1 VFSVSLWF
9 VYLGNL
15 FLGSPLINSLV
26 RDFYNNLIKSKHPK
40 SKIAMRATIPV
51 VASEPA
57 SKKLSTLRRFLQY
70 LLLYRKEIPIALTLV
85 FIGAV
90 TQAIGPF
97 FLGWSIDHLIEKGNL
112 QGLLLLLGLLAL
124 NYGLGILAI
133 RGQIIRVGWI
143 MQRLLAQLRQD
154 IFLKI
159 QSLPLSF
166 FDRSEAG
173 DLMSRLLNDVNT
185 VNQAFGLTIAQMLGN
200 IFSLVGIIIA
210 MLSINLQLGLLSNL
224 VVPLMIFTTSLFARW
239 ARARFRVT
247 RQTIGQ
253 LSAKLEED
261 IGSVREAQAFNR
273 VQTNIAQF
281 DVLNAANR
289 DANVE
294 AVAITSAFLP
304 SIDFLNTLATAGVL
318 AYGGYL
324 AVTGSVTVGVVTSFL
339 LYVQQFFR
347 PIQILSQFYTQA
359 QSAFAGLERIFL
371 LLDEPSELKDAPD
384 ATEMP
389 PIQGEVRFENVKFG
403 YNPDQLVLK
412 GVNLHA
418 YPGQMIALVG
428 PTGSGK
434 STIINLILRFYD
446 VSGGAVKID
455 DIDVRSVTQASL
467 RRQIGIVLQ
476 DNILFSGTVA
486 ENIAFGAPHT
496 TQADIEAAA
505 QLANV
510 HDFITSLPQGYTTQ
524 LGERGAPLSQGQR
537 QLISI
542 ARAVLI
548 NPRIL
553 ILDEATSS
561 IDTRT
566 EALVQSAI
574 ARLLQGRTSF
584 VIAHRLSTVTQANQ
598 VLVIQQGQIVEQGTH
613 AELIDRQG
621 VYANLYSL
629 QLGAA
634 DTTVLQNEK

>member
-1 VFSVSLWF
+1 
-9 VYLGNL
+9 
-15 FLGSPLINSLV
+15 
-26 RDFYNNLIKSKHPK
+26 
-40 SKIAMRATIPV
+40 MRGTIPA
-51 VASEPA
+51 VASEQTSQQP
-57 SKKLSTLRRFLQY
+57 STLRRFLQY
-70 LLLYRKEIPIALTLV
+70 VLLYRKEIPIALTLV
-85 FIGAV
+85 LIGAI

-97 FLGWSIDHLIEKGNL
+97 FLGWSIDHLIAQGNL
-112 QGLLLLLGLLAL
+112 QGLLMLLGLLGL
-124 NYGLGILAI
+124 NYGLGVLAI

-154 IFLKI
+154 IFIKI

-185 VNQAFGLTIAQMLGN
+185 VNQAFGLTVAQMLGN
-200 IFSLVGIIIA
+200 TFSLVGIVIA

-247 RQTIGQ
+247 RQTIGE

-273 VQTNIAQF
+273 VQMNIAEF

-324 AVTGSVTVGVVTSFL
+324 AVTGAATVGVVTSFL

-389 PIQGEVRFENVKFG
+389 PIQGEVTFSNVKFG

-418 YPGQMIALVG
+418 YPGQMVALVG

-486 ENIAFGAPHT
+486 ENIAFGAPYT

-510 HDFITSLPQGYTTQ
+510 HEFITSLPQGYTTQ

-542 ARAVLI
+542 ARAILI
-548 NPRIL
+548 NPQIL

-584 VIAHRLSTVTQANQ
+584 VIAHRLSTVTQADQ
-598 VLVIQQGQIVEQGTH
+598 VLVIQQGEIVEQGTH
-613 AELIDRQG
+613 AELVNQRG
-621 VYANLYSL
+621 VYANLYAL

-634 DTTVLQNEK
+634 DTMVLQNEK

>member
-1 VFSVSLWF
+1 
-9 VYLGNL
+9 
-15 FLGSPLINSLV
+15 
-26 RDFYNNLIKSKHPK
+26 
-40 SKIAMRATIPV
+40 MRGTIPV
-51 VASEPA
+51 VASEQKA
-57 SKKLSTLRRFLQY
+57 SQQLSTLGRFLQY
-70 LLLYRKEIPIALTLV
+70 VLLYRKEIPIALTLV

-97 FLGWSIDHLIEKGNL
+97 FLGWSIDHLIKQGNL

-124 NYGLGILAI
+124 NYGLGVLAI

-154 IFLKI
+154 IFTKI

-200 IFSLVGIIIA
+200 TFSLVGIIIA

-239 ARARFRVT
+239 ARVRFRVT

-261 IGSVREAQAFNR
+261 IVSVREAQAFNR
-273 VQTNIAQF
+273 VQMNIAEF
-281 DVLNAANR
+281 DILNAANR

-324 AVTGSVTVGVVTSFL
+324 AVTGAATVGVVTSFL

-371 LLDEPSELKDAPD
+371 LLDEPSQLNDAPN
-384 ATEMP
+384 AIEMP
-389 PIQGEVRFENVKFG
+389 PIQGEVTFENVKFG

-418 YPGQMIALVG
+418 YPGQMVALVG
-428 PTGSGK
+428 QTGSGK

-486 ENIAFGAPHT
+486 ENIAFGASYS

-510 HDFITSLPQGYTTQ
+510 HEFITSLPQGYTTQ

-566 EALVQSAI
+566 EALVQIAI

-584 VIAHRLSTVTQANQ
+584 VIAHRLSTVTQADQ
-598 VLVIQQGQIVEQGTH
+598 VLVIQQGQIIEQGTH
-613 AELIDRQG
+613 TELIEQQG
-621 VYANLYSL
+621 DYANLYAL
-629 QLGAA
+629 QLGSAN
-634 DTTVLQNEK
+634 TI

>member
-1 VFSVSLWF
+1 MT
-9 VYLGNL
+9 G
-15 FLGSPLINSLV
+15 
-26 RDFYNNLIKSKHPK
+26 
-40 SKIAMRATIPV
+40 TIPV
-51 VASEPA
+51 VVSQQK
-57 SKKLSTLRRFLQY
+57 SKQLSTLRRFLQY

-371 LLDEPSELKDAPD
+371 LLDEPSELKDAPN

-412 GVNLHA
+412 GVNLQA

-486 ENIAFGAPHT
+486 ENIAFGAPYT
-496 TQADIEAAA
+496 SQADIEAAA

-510 HDFITSLPQGYTTQ
+510 HEFITSLPQGYTTQ

-584 VIAHRLSTVTQANQ
+584 VIAHRLSTVTQADQ

>member
-1 VFSVSLWF
+1 
-9 VYLGNL
+9 
-15 FLGSPLINSLV
+15 
-26 RDFYNNLIKSKHPK
+26 
-40 SKIAMRATIPV
+40 MRGIGPV
-51 VASEPA
+51 VASEQQA
-57 SKKLSTLRRFLQY
+57 TQQLSTLRRFLQY
-70 LLLYRKEIPIALTLV
+70 LRPYRKEIPIALTLV
-85 FIGAV
+85 MIGAS

-97 FLGWSIDHLIEKGNL
+97 LIGWSIDNLIARGNL
-112 QGLLLLLGLLAL
+112 RGLLLILGLLGLI
-124 NYGLGILAI
+124 YGLGVWAI

-154 IFLKI
+154 IFTKI

-185 VNQAFGLTIAQMLGN
+185 VNQAFGQTIAQMLGN
-200 IFSLVGIIIA
+200 IFSLVGIVIA
-210 MLSINLQLGLLSNL
+210 MFAINLRLGLLSNL
-224 VVPLMIFTTSLFARW
+224 VVPAMILTTSFFARW
-239 ARARFRVT
+239 ARAKFRVT
-247 RQTIGQ
+247 RQTIGE

-273 VQTNIAQF
+273 VPINIEEF
-281 DVLNAANR
+281 NILNAANR
-289 DANVE
+289 DANVQ
-294 AVAITSAFLP
+294 AVAITAAFLP

-324 AVTGSVTVGVVTSFL
+324 AVTGAATVGVVTSFL

-371 LLDEPSELKDAPD
+371 LLDEPSQLQDAPD
-384 ATEMP
+384 AIEMP
-389 PIQGEVRFENVKFG
+389 PIQGEVKFENVMFG
-403 YNPDQLVLK
+403 YNPNQLVLK

-418 YPGQMIALVG
+418 HAGQMVALVG

-455 DIDVRSVTQASL
+455 NIDVRSVTQASL

-486 ENIAFGAPHT
+486 ENIAFGLPHA

-505 QLANV
+505 QMANV
-510 HDFITSLPQGYTTQ
+510 HEFITSLPQGYTTQ

-566 EALVQSAI
+566 EAMVQEAI
-574 ARLLQGRTSF
+574 ARLLKGRTSF
-584 VIAHRLSTVTQANQ
+584 VIAHRLSTVTQADR

-613 AELIDRQG
+613 AELIAQQG
-621 VYANLYSL
+621 VYANLYAL
-629 QLGAA
+629 QLG
-634 DTTVLQNEK
+634 TTPTMEAH

>member
-1 VFSVSLWF
+1 
-9 VYLGNL
+9 
-15 FLGSPLINSLV
+15 
-26 RDFYNNLIKSKHPK
+26 
-40 SKIAMRATIPV
+40 
-51 VASEPA
+51 
-57 SKKLSTLRRFLQY
+57 
-70 LLLYRKEIPIALTLV
+70 LLKVI
-85 FIGAV
+85 
-90 TQAIGPF
+90 
-97 FLGWSIDHLIEKGNL
+97 
-112 QGLLLLLGLLAL
+112 
-124 NYGLGILAI
+124 YGLGIWAI

-154 IFLKI
+154 IFNKI

-185 VNQAFGLTIAQMLGN
+185 VNQAFGQTIAQMLGN
-200 IFSLVGIIIA
+200 IFSLVGIVIA
-210 MLSINLQLGLLSNL
+210 MLCINLQLGLLSNL
-224 VVPLMIFTTSLFARW
+224 VVPLMILTTSLFARW

-247 RQTIGQ
+247 RQTIGE

-273 VQTNIAQF
+273 VHLNIAEF
-281 DVLNAANR
+281 DTLNAANR

-294 AVAITSAFLP
+294 AVAITAAFLP

-324 AVTGSVTVGVVTSFL
+324 AVTGGATVGVVTSFL

-359 QSAFAGLERIFL
+359 QSAFAGLERIFM
-371 LLDEPSELKDAPD
+371 LLDEPSQLNDAPD
-384 ATEMP
+384 AIKMP

-403 YNPDQLVLK
+403 YNPEQLVLK

-418 YPGQMIALVG
+418 YPGEMIALVG

-434 STIINLILRFYD
+434 TTIINLILRFYD
-446 VSGGAVKID
+446 VTGGAVKID
-455 DIDVRSVTQASL
+455 GIDVRSVTQASL

-486 ENIAFGAPHT
+486 ENIAFGCPNA
-496 TQADIEAAA
+496 TQAEIEAAA
-505 QLANV
+505 QMANV

-542 ARAVLI
+542 ARAILI
-548 NPRIL
+548 NPQIL

-566 EALVQSAI
+566 EALVQTAI
-574 ARLLQGRTSF
+574 ARLLKGRTSF
-584 VIAHRLSTVTQANQ
+584 VIAHRLSTVTQASQ

-613 AELIDRQG
+613 KELIARQG
-621 VYANLYSL
+621 VYANLYAL

-634 DTTVLQNEK
+634 TTTAVR

>member
-1 VFSVSLWF
+1 
-9 VYLGNL
+9 
-15 FLGSPLINSLV
+15 
-26 RDFYNNLIKSKHPK
+26 
-40 SKIAMRATIPV
+40 MRGTIPV
-51 VASEPA
+51 VASEENA
-57 SKKLSTLRRFLQY
+57 SQKSTLRRFLQY
-70 LLLYRKEIPIALTLV
+70 VLLYRKEIPIALTLV
-85 FIGAV
+85 LIGAI
-90 TQAIGPF
+90 TQAVGPF
-97 FLGWSIDHLIEKGNL
+97 FLGWSIDRLIAQGDL
-112 QGLLLLLGLLAL
+112 QGLLVLLGLLGL
-124 NYGLGILAI
+124 NYGLGVLAI

-154 IFLKI
+154 IFIKI

-200 IFSLVGIIIA
+200 TFSLVGIVIA
-210 MLSINLQLGLLSNL
+210 MLSINLRLGLLSNL

-247 RQTIGQ
+247 RQTIGE

-273 VQTNIAQF
+273 VQMNIAEF

-324 AVTGSVTVGVVTSFL
+324 AVTGAATVGVVTSFL

-389 PIQGEVRFENVKFG
+389 PIQGEVAFENVKFG

-418 YPGQMIALVG
+418 YPGQMVALVG
-428 PTGSGK
+428 QTGSGK

-446 VSGGAVKID
+446 VSSGAVKID
-455 DIDVRSVTQASL
+455 NIDVRSVTQASL

-476 DNILFSGTVA
+476 DNLLFTGTVA
-486 ENIAFGAPHT
+486 ENIAFGAPYA
-496 TQADIEAAA
+496 TQAEIEAAA

-510 HDFITSLPQGYTTQ
+510 HEFITSLPQGYTTQ

-584 VIAHRLSTVTQANQ
+584 VIAHRLSTVTQADR

-613 AELIDRQG
+613 AELINQQG
-621 VYANLYSL
+621 VYANLYAL

-634 DTTVLQNEK
+634 DTMVLQNEK

>member
-1 VFSVSLWF
+1 
-9 VYLGNL
+9 
-15 FLGSPLINSLV
+15 
-26 RDFYNNLIKSKHPK
+26 
-40 SKIAMRATIPV
+40 MRGTIPV
-51 VASEPA
+51 VASEQNA
-57 SKKLSTLRRFLQY
+57 SQQISTLRRFLQY
-70 LLLYRKEIPIALTLV
+70 VLLYRKEIPIALTLV
-85 FIGAV
+85 LIGAI
-90 TQAIGPF
+90 TQAVGPF
-97 FLGWSIDHLIEKGNL
+97 FLGWSIDHLIAQGNL
-112 QGLLLLLGLLAL
+112 QGLLVLLGLLAL
-124 NYGLGILAI
+124 NYGLGVLAI
-133 RGQIIRVGWI
+133 RGQIVRVGWI

-154 IFLKI
+154 IFIKI

-200 IFSLVGIIIA
+200 TFSLVGIVIA

-239 ARARFRVT
+239 ARTRFRVT
-247 RQTIGQ
+247 RKTIGE

-273 VQTNIAQF
+273 VQMNIEEF

-324 AVTGSVTVGVVTSFL
+324 AVTGAATVGVVTSFL

-389 PIQGEVRFENVKFG
+389 LIQGEVAFENVKFG

-418 YPGQMIALVG
+418 YPGQMVALVG
-428 PTGSGK
+428 QTGSGK

-446 VSGGAVKID
+446 VSSGAVKID

-476 DNILFSGTVA
+476 DNILFTGTVA
-486 ENIAFGAPHT
+486 ENIAFGAHYAS
-496 TQADIEAAA
+496 QADIEAAA

-510 HDFITSLPQGYTTQ
+510 HEFITSLPQGYTTQ

-584 VIAHRLSTVTQANQ
+584 VIAHRLSTVTQADQ

-613 AELIDRQG
+613 AELVNHQG
-621 VYANLYSL
+621 VYANLYAL

-634 DTTVLQNEK
+634 DTTVSG

>member
-1 VFSVSLWF
+1 
-9 VYLGNL
+9 
-15 FLGSPLINSLV
+15 
-26 RDFYNNLIKSKHPK
+26 
-40 SKIAMRATIPV
+40 MRGTIPV
-51 VASEPA
+51 VASDQA
-57 SKKLSTLRRFLQY
+57 SQQLSTLRRFLQY
-70 LLLYRKEIPIALTLV
+70 LLLYRKEIPIALILV
-85 FIGAV
+85 LIGAT

-97 FLGWSIDHLIEKGNL
+97 FIGWSIDHLIAQGNL
-112 QGLLLLLGLLAL
+112 QGLLLLLGLLGL
-124 NYGLGILAI
+124 NYGLGVLAI

-154 IFLKI
+154 IFTKI

-200 IFSLVGIIIA
+200 TFSLVGIIIA
-210 MLSINLQLGLLSNL
+210 MLSINLKLGLLSNL

-239 ARARFRVT
+239 ARVRFRIT
-247 RQTIGQ
+247 RQTIGD

-261 IGSVREAQAFNR
+261 IISVREAQAFNR
-273 VQTNIAQF
+273 VQMNIEEF
-281 DVLNAANR
+281 DILNAANR

-294 AVAITSAFLP
+294 AVVITSAFLP

-324 AVTGSVTVGVVTSFL
+324 TVTGSATVGVVTSFL

-384 ATEMP
+384 ATEML
-389 PIQGEVRFENVKFG
+389 PIQGEVTFENVKFG

-418 YPGQMIALVG
+418 YPGQMVALIG
-428 PTGSGK
+428 QTGSGK

-446 VSGGAVKID
+446 VSSGAVKID
-455 DIDVRSVTQASL
+455 NIDVRSVTQASL

-486 ENIAFGAPHT
+486 ENIAFGAPYA

-505 QLANV
+505 QMANV
-510 HDFITSLPQGYTTQ
+510 HEFITSLPQGYTTQ

-548 NPRIL
+548 NPQIL

-584 VIAHRLSTVTQANQ
+584 VIAHRLSTVTQADQ

-613 AELIDRQG
+613 AELINQQG
-621 VYANLYSL
+621 VYANLYAL

-634 DTTVLQNEK
+634 DTMVPR

>member
-1 VFSVSLWF
+1 MRVA
-9 VYLGNL
+9 
-15 FLGSPLINSLV
+15 SPV
-26 RDFYNNLIKSKHPK
+26 
-40 SKIAMRATIPV
+40 IASDQRATQQI
-51 VASEPA
+51 
-57 SKKLSTLRRFLQY
+57 STLRRFLSY
-70 LLLYRKEIPIALTLV
+70 LRPYRKEVPIALTLV
-85 FIGAV
+85 TIGAA

-97 FLGWSIDHLIEKGNL
+97 LLGWSIDHVIAQGNL
-112 QGLLLLLGLLAL
+112 RGLWQLLGGLAL
-124 NYGLGILAI
+124 IYVAGVWAI
-133 RGQIIRVGWI
+133 RGQILRVGWI
-143 MQRLLAQLRQD
+143 MQRVLAQLRQD
-154 IFLKI
+154 IFIKI
-159 QSLPLSF
+159 QRLPLSF

-185 VNQAFGLTIAQMLGN
+185 VNQAFGQTIAQMLGN
-200 IFSLVGIIIA
+200 AFSLVGIVIA
-210 MLSINLQLGLLSNL
+210 MLAINWQLGLLSNL
-224 VVPLMIFTTSLFARW
+224 AVPLMIFTTGLFARW

-247 RQTIGQ
+247 RQTIGE

-261 IGSVREAQAFNR
+261 ITSVREAQAFNR
-273 VQTNIAQF
+273 VQMNIEEF
-281 DVLNAANR
+281 DSLNAANR
-289 DANVE
+289 DANVQ
-294 AVAITSAFLP
+294 AVAITAAFLP

-324 AVTGSVTVGVVTSFL
+324 AVTGAATVGVVTSFL

-359 QSAFAGLERIFL
+359 QSAFAGLERIFQ
-371 LLDEPSELKDAPD
+371 LLDEPSQLKDAAD

-389 PIQGEVRFENVKFG
+389 SIRGEVTFENVKFG
-403 YNPDQLVLK
+403 YNPEQLVLK
-412 GVNLHA
+412 GVNLRA
-418 YPGQMIALVG
+418 QPGQMIALVG
-428 PTGSGK
+428 PTGAGK

-455 DIDVRSVTQASL
+455 DIDVRSVTQNSL

-486 ENIAFGAPHT
+486 ENIAFGLP
-496 TQADIEAAA
+496 QASQAEIESAAH
-505 QLANV
+505 LANV
-510 HDFITSLPQGYTTQ
+510 HEFITSLPQGYTTQ

-548 NPRIL
+548 DPRIL

-574 ARLLQGRTSF
+574 AHLLQGRTSF
-584 VIAHRLSTVTQANQ
+584 VIAHRLSTVAQADQ
-598 VLVIQQGQIVEQGTH
+598 VLVIQQGQIAEQGTH
-613 AELIDRQG
+613 AELIAKHG
-621 VYANLYSL
+621 VYANLYAL

-634 DTTVLQNEK
+634 VAAP

>member
-1 VFSVSLWF
+1 
-9 VYLGNL
+9 
-15 FLGSPLINSLV
+15 
-26 RDFYNNLIKSKHPK
+26 
-40 SKIAMRATIPV
+40 MRGTVTV
-51 VASEPA
+51 VASEQA
-57 SKKLSTLRRFLQY
+57 SQQFSTLRRFLQY
-70 LLLYRKEIPIALTLV
+70 LRLYRKDIPIALTLV

-97 FLGWSIDHLIEKGNL
+97 FIGWSIDHLIAQGNL
-112 QGLLLLLGLLAL
+112 QGLLVLLGLLAL
-124 NYGLGILAI
+124 NYGLGVLAI

-154 IFLKI
+154 IFTKI

-200 IFSLVGIIIA
+200 TFSLVGIIIA

-224 VVPLMIFTTSLFARW
+224 VVPLMIFTTNLFARW

-247 RQTIGQ
+247 RQTIGE

-261 IGSVREAQAFNR
+261 IVSVREAQAFNR
-273 VQTNIAQF
+273 VQMNIAEF
-281 DVLNAANR
+281 DILNAANR
-289 DANVE
+289 DANVD

-304 SIDFLNTLATAGVL
+304 SIDFLNTLATAAVL

-324 AVTGSVTVGVVTSFL
+324 AVTGAATVGVVTSFL

-384 ATEMP
+384 ATEML
-389 PIQGEVRFENVKFG
+389 PIQGEVTFENVKFG
-403 YNPDQLVLK
+403 YNPGQLVLK

-418 YPGQMIALVG
+418 YPGQMVALVG

-434 STIINLILRFYD
+434 STFINLISRFYD

-455 DIDVRSVTQASL
+455 DVDVRSVTQASL

-486 ENIAFGAPHT
+486 ENIAFGAPYA
-496 TQADIEAAA
+496 TQADIEEAA

-510 HDFITSLPQGYTTQ
+510 HEFITSLPQGYTTQ

-566 EALVQSAI
+566 EALVQTAI

-584 VIAHRLSTVTQANQ
+584 VIAHRLSTVTLADQ

-613 AELIDRQG
+613 AELIDQQG
-621 VYANLYSL
+621 VYANLYAL

-634 DTTVLQNEK
+634 DTMVLQNEK

>member
-1 VFSVSLWF
+1 M
-9 VYLGNL
+9 
-15 FLGSPLINSLV
+15 NSTNPIV
-26 RDFYNNLIKSKHPK
+26 APEQK
-40 SKIAMRATIPV
+40 ATQQF
-51 VASEPA
+51 
-57 SKKLSTLRRFLQY
+57 STLQRFLQY
-70 LLLYRKEIPIALTLV
+70 LKPYKKEIPIALTLV
-85 FIGAV
+85 TIGGA
-90 TQAIGPF
+90 TQSVGPF
-97 FLGWSIDHLIEKGNL
+97 LLGWSIDHLIAQGNL
-112 QGLLLLLGLLAL
+112 RGLLLILGLLGLI
-124 NYGLGILAI
+124 YGVGVLAI
-133 RGQIIRVGWI
+133 RGQILRVGWI

-154 IFLKI
+154 IFNKI

-185 VNQAFGLTIAQMLGN
+185 VNQAFGQTIAQMLGN
-200 IFSLVGIIIA
+200 TFSLVGIVIA
-210 MLSINLQLGLLSNL
+210 MLAINLQLGLLSNL
-224 VVPLMIFTTSLFARW
+224 VIPLMIFTTSLFARW

-247 RQTIGQ
+247 RQTIGE

-261 IGSVREAQAFNR
+261 IGSVKEAQAFNR
-273 VQTNIAQF
+273 VNLNIAEF
-281 DVLNAANR
+281 DMLNAANR

-294 AVAITSAFLP
+294 AVAITAAFLP

-324 AVTGSVTVGVVTSFL
+324 AVTGAATVGVVTSFL

-359 QSAFAGLERIFL
+359 QSAFAGLERIFS
-371 LLDEPSELKDAPD
+371 LLDEPAQLKDAPN
-384 ATEMP
+384 ALEMP
-389 PIQGEVRFENVKFG
+389 PIQGEVTFENVTFG
-403 YNPDQLVLK
+403 YNPEKLVLK

-418 YPGQMIALVG
+418 NPGEMVALVG
-428 PTGSGK
+428 ATGSGK

-446 VSGGAVKID
+446 VSGGVVKID

-476 DNILFSGTVA
+476 DNLLFSGTVA
-486 ENIAFGAPHT
+486 ENIAFGAPQS

-505 QLANV
+505 HLANV
-510 HDFITSLPQGYTTQ
+510 HEFITSLSAGYATQ

-566 EALVQSAI
+566 EALVQNAI
-574 ARLLQGRTSF
+574 ARLLKGRTSF
-584 VIAHRLSTVTQANQ
+584 VIAHRLSTVTQADQ
-598 VLVIQQGQIVEQGTH
+598 VLVIEQGQIVEQGSHT
-613 AELIDRQG
+613 ELIKQQG
-621 VYANLYSL
+621 VYANLYAL
-629 QLGAA
+629 P
-634 DTTVLQNEK
+634 

>member
-1 VFSVSLWF
+1 
-9 VYLGNL
+9 
-15 FLGSPLINSLV
+15 
-26 RDFYNNLIKSKHPK
+26 
-40 SKIAMRATIPV
+40 MRSTVPV
-51 VASEPA
+51 VASEQA
-57 SKKLSTLRRFLQY
+57 SKQLSTLRRFLQY
-70 LLLYRKEIPIALTLV
+70 VLLYRKEIPIALTLV
-85 FIGAV
+85 FIGAA

-97 FLGWSIDHLIEKGNL
+97 FLGWSIDRLIAQGNL
-112 QGLLLLLGLLAL
+112 QGLLMLLGLLAL
-124 NYGLGILAI
+124 NYGLGILAT

-200 IFSLVGIIIA
+200 MFSLVGIIIA

-247 RQTIGQ
+247 RQTIGE

-261 IGSVREAQAFNR
+261 IVSVREAQAFNR

-324 AVTGSVTVGVVTSFL
+324 AVTGAATVGVVTSFL

-510 HDFITSLPQGYTTQ
+510 HEFITSLPQGYTTQ

-566 EALVQSAI
+566 EALVQTAI

-584 VIAHRLSTVTQANQ
+584 VIAHRLSTVTQADQ
-598 VLVIQQGQIVEQGTH
+598 VLVIQQGEILEQGTH
-613 AELIDRQG
+613 AELIDQQG

-634 DTTVLQNEK
+634 DTTVLQNDS